1 MPVGRK
7 PPEWEEPSRL
17 ERLEALYARGI
28 EPYGA
33 RYQVS
38 AEVKDMLADFDRHL
52 GEHHRLAGRLRAIRS
67 HGGAAF
73 ADLDDGSGML
83 QLHLKSDLLK
93 EDFALV
99 ALLDLGDIV
108 GAEGELTRT
117 RRGEPTLEV
126 AKLTMLAKALRP
138 LPAKW
143 HGLQDQDLR
152 YRQRYLDMIANPQVR
167 SIFRRRADVMRQLRA
182 ELDAMG
188 FVEVDTPILT
198 PVATGTAA
206 RPFSSHHHALD
217 QEVYLRI
224 ATELYLK
231 RLLVGG
237 MHKVYELGRIFRNE
251 GLDSFH
257 NPEFTMLE
265 VYQAFADETVMMEL
279 TEQLIGGVVE
289 RLCGSP
295 VLTYQGTRLDFSAP
309 WPRLS
314 LAQILQER
322 AELDLASLASEQD
335 WRKAAGQRGLEV
347 EGKSFAK
354 VIDAF
359 FERYAEPLLE
369 QPSFLT
375 DYPLAISPLAKA
387 QAKAAHLTHRFE
399 PFCLGRELGNG
410 YAELN
415 DPIDQR
421 RRFLEQE
428 AARGAGDEEAHAFD
442 EDFLTAL
449 EHGMPPAGGL
459 GLGIDRLVMLVTD
472 QPSIRDV
479 LPFPLLKNRVDP
491 L

>member
-1 MPVGRK
+1 MGRK

-17 ERLEALYARGI
+17 ERLQALYARGI

-33 RYQVS
+33 RYLIS
-38 AEVKDMLADFDRHL
+38 AEAADLLAAFDQHL
-52 GEHHRLAGRLRAIRS
+52 GEHHRLAGRLKAIRS
-67 HGGAAF
+67 HGAAAF
-73 ADLDDGSGML
+73 ADLDDGSALL

-93 EDFALV
+93 ADYGLV
-99 ALLDLGDIV
+99 ELLDLGDIV
-108 GAEGELTRT
+108 GVEGELIRT

-126 AKLTMLAKALRP
+126 SGLTMLAKALRP

-152 YRQRYLDMIANPQVR
+152 YRQRYLDMIANPEVR
-167 SIFRRRADVMRQLRA
+167 AIFRRRADVMREIRT
-182 ELDAMG
+182 ELDEMG

-206 RPFSSHHHALD
+206 RPFVSHHHALD

-257 NPEFTMLE
+257 NPEFTLLE

-279 TEQLIGGVVE
+279 TERLIGGVIE
-289 RLCGSP
+289 RLTGSSI
-295 VLTYQGTRLDFSAP
+295 LTYQGTRLDFTAP
-309 WPRLS
+309 WRRIS
-314 LAQILQER
+314 LAQVLQDE
-322 AELDLASLASEQD
+322 AQLDLATLTSEED
-335 WRKAAGQRGLEV
+335 WRQAARQRGLAV
-347 EGKSFAK
+347 DGKSFAK
-354 VIDAF
+354 VIDGF
-359 FERYAEPLLE
+359 FERYAEPLLQ

-387 QAKAAHLTHRFE
+387 QPLAAHLTHRFE

-421 RRFLEQE
+421 RRFVEQE

-459 GLGIDRLVMLVTD
+459 GIGIDRLVMLVTD

-479 LPFPLLKNRVDP
+479 LPFPLLRNRPEP